1 MRVHNITE
9 TCSLT
14 VGKSSNSISLI
25 AIDLG
30 NIAMTLHLVVEQGRN
45 VNRLRFLVEVARFAA
60 SAAKPP

>member
-14 VGKSSNSISLI
+14 VGKSSNIISLL

>member
-14 VGKSSNSISLI
+14 VGKSSNSISLL

>member
-25 AIDLG
+25 AIDLS